1 MGWGAWPQPGQGAGR
16 LADLGEI
23 TLRDSQRPLEP
34 AGLLA
39 IGWQGSSGWFGQVA
53 VDTGDSP
60 GSCWALASHHRAV
73 A

>member
-1 MGWGAWPQPGQGAGR
+1 MGWGAWPQPGQGPGR

-34 AGLLA
+34 AGLHV
-39 IGWQGSSGWFGQVA
+39 IGMQGRSGWLDQVA

-73 A
+73 D